1 MVAEVG
7 EEGKDFGFLG
17 CGLFFSDW
25 AARAAAIAGTGAVG
39 ERRFDD
45 DADADSDSICAC
57 SSICFCRGS
66 SRELNGRDSIV
77 GNGTTSVY
85 NSASELVGSLLLSS
99 ASVANGSSGGSCS
112 GGGGDGELEKISSRD

>member
-17 CGLFFSDW
+17 GLFFSDW
-25 AARAAAIAGTGAVG
+25 AAKTAAIAGTGAVG
-39 ERRFDD
+39 ECKFDD
-45 DADADSDSICAC
+45 DADADSDAICAS

-66 SRELNGRDSIV
+66 SRELNGRASIV

-85 NSASELVGSLLLSS
+85 TSASELLCL
-99 ASVANGSSGGSCS
+99 
-112 GGGGDGELEKISSRD
+112 